1 MSFDWTSAGLL
12 RQFAPLA
19 DEKHLTGSLV
29 CPACSFTSNDYSV
42 VKGIRIPN
50 VRREVVGTTRGGYE
64 LVCGHVVPGLMRFWN
79 DEHVSDADLGE
90 SMESLRGFDETPS
103 R

>member
-1 MSFDWTSAGLL
+1 MTFDWTSAGLL

-19 DEKHLTGSLV
+19 DEKPVTGNLACSL
-29 CPACSFTSNDYSV
+29 CSFTFNDYSV
-42 VKGIRIPN
+42 VNGVRIPN
-50 VRREVVGTTRGGYE
+50 VRREVVARNRSGYE
-64 LVCGHVVPGLMRFWN
+64 LVCGHVVSGLMRFWN

-90 SMESLRGFDETPS
+90 SMESLRNAEV